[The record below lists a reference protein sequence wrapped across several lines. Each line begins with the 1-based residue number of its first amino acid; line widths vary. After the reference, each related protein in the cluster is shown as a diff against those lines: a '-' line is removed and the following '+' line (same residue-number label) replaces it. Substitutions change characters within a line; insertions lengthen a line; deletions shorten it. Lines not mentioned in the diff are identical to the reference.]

1 MNKGAQRCVGSG
13 DVSADD
19 LWIYL
24 GENYDHG
31 FFPMQLRFTVR
42 DGERVTRGHFL
53 DPAHVNVGGRMSPYI
68 VPLRAGSSLE
78 DQTPLRSLFEDA
90 VPRRPVLLSV
100 EWDGRPSGWLRPD
113 GTIYPETDLPV
124 WPGHLVSSSLSLG
137 PRRN

>member
-1 MNKGAQRCVGSG
+1 
-13 DVSADD
+13 
-19 LWIYL
+19 
-24 GENYDHG
+24 
-31 FFPMQLRFTVR
+31 
-42 DGERVTRGHFL
+42 
-53 DPAHVNVGGRMSPYI
+53 
-68 VPLRAGSSLE
+68 
-78 DQTPLRSLFEDA
+78 